1 MASLREQDISNIAK
15 LARIDLSAPEQQDMK
30 SEAGLILDFVEDLQ
44 KTDTSSVAPTSQV
57 TGLQDVWREDKVV
70 PSKIA
75 PEDLLSQAPDVHD
88 GYVKVK
94 KVL

>member
-15 LARIDLSAPEQQDMK
+15 LARIDLSAAEQQNMK
-30 SEAGLILDFVEDLQ
+30 TEAGSILDFVDDLQ
-44 KTDTSSVAPTSQV
+44 KVDTKSVAPTSQV

-70 PSKIA
+70 PSKVA
-75 PEDLLSQAPDVHD
+75 PEDLLSQAPQVQD
-88 GYVKVK
+88 GYVRVK